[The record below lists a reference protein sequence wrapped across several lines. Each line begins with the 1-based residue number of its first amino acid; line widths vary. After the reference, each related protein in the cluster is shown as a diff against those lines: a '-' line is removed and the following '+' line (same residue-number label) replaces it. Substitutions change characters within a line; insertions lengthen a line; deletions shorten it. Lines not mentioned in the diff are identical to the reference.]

1 MGLFDKHKLKK
12 SIEMLLGVH
21 GPNSPELAQI
31 GSQLKQIGPPAIP
44 KLLEVLDT
52 AGNPVSI
59 AVVLA
64 LFVDDETLPI
74 FLTALGN
81 ASHRVLEGILTA
93 LQRADTYDP
102 NRLLGLFSNPK
113 ISSGE
118 LEALFGE
125 RKERLNPEL
134 LLRAMTTASRDKQ
147 TLLLQLID
155 HVATEETVP
164 ELVHRLRAEDW
175 ALRYSFARILCRFNV
190 SESRDALTKL
200 LGDPHKKIRLLALE
214 GLVSMSAQIDP
225 IAICRLLGDPE
236 REVRGRALGMLL
248 RMVQDDSEEIRRK
261 AVEGL
266 SAVGKPTIIKSLLS
280 VLRGREWW
288 ETARVAD
295 ALGTHGG
302 HKIVGT
308 VLALLK
314 DQDEFIRQCAL
325 EIILTIKEEV
335 AFNALIDALKDKETL
350 NYTIK
355 TFVAFRD
362 KRAFPLFTHMLEH
375 DREACLVA
383 IRALVVLKEPQAIH
397 PLLVQLQNPDTEVRQ
412 ATLRALAELTNAE
425 HAPDVLKA
433 ILAVRGTGDNETA
446 ELANQMATTM
456 IKRFGTSV
464 MPRRENSE
472 KTQPIQ
478 LDAIM
483 VEEVEPVEAPPT
495 GVSGEVVTQR
505 THTTVDVMA
514 LEPGVVLADRY
525 RVVRR
530 VGEGGFSTVFL
541 VDDTVVHED
550 VILKILNPQ
559 VALGENMI
567 KRFIQELRYARKVT
581 HENVIRIHDFIQLGH
596 SYAISME
603 YFPSHTLADELDNG
617 GALNIKRGLKV
628 IWDVCRGIGAAHNVN
643 IVHRDLKPLNILIND
658 QDLVKV
664 VDFGV
669 AAVTSQMGTRL
680 TRVGTLL
687 GTPAYIAPE
696 QVRSRTIDARTD
708 IYSLGVVMYEVFTG
722 RQPYVGDD
730 MAVLFQHVEGNLVP
744 PCEVNP
750 NLTPGL
756 GDIITKALAV
766 DPDGRFQSM
775 DELRRSLVEF
785 SRQQKG

>member
-1 MGLFDKHKLKK
+1 MGLFDNYKLKK
-12 SIEMLLGVH
+12 SIEMLLAVRN
-21 GPNSPELAQI
+21 PESPELARI
-31 GSQLKQIGPPAIP
+31 GEQLKQVGPPAIP
-44 KLLEVLDT
+44 KLLAILDT
-52 AGNPVSI
+52 AGNPASI

-81 ASHRVLEGILTA
+81 ASRRVHEAILAA
-93 LQRADTYDP
+93 LRRADTYDP

-113 ISSGE
+113 VSSSE
-118 LEALFGE
+118 LEELLGE
-125 RKERLNPEL
+125 RRERLHPDV
-134 LLRAMTTASRDKQ
+134 LLRAMTTTGRDKQ
-147 TLLLQLID
+147 TLLLQLIE
-155 HVATEETVP
+155 HVATEATVP

-175 ALRYSFARILCRFNV
+175 AIRYSFARILCRFNV
-190 SESRDALTKL
+190 TESRDALMKL
-200 LGDPHKKIRLLALE
+200 LSDPHKKIRLLALE
-214 GLVSMSAQIDP
+214 GLVSMSVQIEPLP
-225 IAICRLLGDPE
+225 ICKLLGDSE

-248 RMVQDDSEEIRRK
+248 RMVQDESEEIRRK
-261 AVEGL
+261 AIEGL
-266 SAVGKPTIIKSLLS
+266 NAVDNPTIIKSLLS
-280 VLRGREWW
+280 GLKGKEWW

-302 HKIVGT
+302 QKIVST

-325 EIILTIKEEV
+325 EIILTIKEEA
-335 AFNALIDALKDKETL
+335 AFNAFIETLKDKETL
-350 NYTIK
+350 EHTIK
-355 TFVAFRD
+355 TFVAFGD
-362 KRAFPLFTHMLEH
+362 KRALSLFIRMLDH
-375 DREACLVA
+375 DRDACLIG
-383 IRALVVLKEPQAIH
+383 IRSLVIFKDPQSIH
-397 PLLVQLQNPDTEVRQ
+397 PLLVQLQNPDKEVRQ
-412 ATLRALAELTNAE
+412 EALRALAGLTNAE

-433 ILAVRGTGDNETA
+433 ILAVRGTGDDETT

-456 IKRFGTSV
+456 IKRFGASV
-464 MPRRENSE
+464 MPRRETNE
-472 KTQPIQ
+472 KTKPIQ
-478 LDAIM
+478 LDAVM
-483 VEEVEPVEAPPT
+483 VEEVEPLPAT
-495 GVSGEVVTQR
+495 SSGISDESGMQR
-505 THTTVDVMA
+505 IHTPIDVMA
-514 LEPGVVLADRY
+514 LEHGTVLANRY

-541 VDDTVVHED
+541 VDDTMVHED

-581 HENVIRIHDFIQLGH
+581 HENVIRIHDFIQLGQA
-596 SYAISME
+596 YAISME
-603 YFPSHTLADELDNG
+603 YFPSHTLADELDKG
-617 GALNIKRGLKV
+617 GALNVKRGLKI

-730 MAVLFQHVEGNLVP
+730 MSVLFQHVEGNLVP

-750 NLTPGL
+750 NLAPGL
-756 GDIITKALAV
+756 GEIITKALAV
-766 DPDGRFQSM
+766 DPDKRFQSM